1 MPKAVFVQEGS
12 EIDHTPSSAVASG
25 DVVVLGDLIGV
36 AKQPIEASKL
46 GALAV
51 GGVFD
56 VAKDDD
62 GTTGTVFLKDQPVYW
77 DTDAQQASPTA
88 GVLMGVALAAAA
100 KTDAT
105 VRVRL
110 SPRALPPAMVN
121 KVLEGVTLASASKT
135 LDAQDVGKVMNVTVG
150 HATNVVTLPATAAG
164 LQFVVRCGASGERLA
179 VSPNA
184 SDKIMG
190 ADLAGTDDKD
200 RILAA
205 ADSVAGDYLHL
216 AADGVNGWFV
226 VAERGK
232 WTAES

>member
-1 MPKAVFVQEGS
+1 MPKATFVQEGNLL
-12 EIDHTPSSAVASG
+12 DHTPAADVAAG
-25 DVVVLGDLIGV
+25 GVVVLNDQIGI
-36 AKQPIEASKL
+36 AKTPIAATMP
-46 GALAV
+46 GALAIS
-51 GGVFD
+51 GVFD
-56 VAKDDD
+56 VEKDDD
-62 GTTGTVFLKDQPVYW
+62 GSTGTVFLADQPVYW
-77 DTDAQQASPTA
+77 DADAELASPTA

-100 KTDAT
+100 KTDST

-110 SPRALPPAMVN
+110 SPSAVPPALVN
-121 KVLEGVTLASASKT
+121 KILESVTQASASKT

-164 LQFVVRCGASGERLA
+164 LQYVIRCGASGQRVA
-179 VSPNA
+179 VSPA
-184 SDKIMG
+184 AADKIMG
-190 ADLAGTDDKD
+190 ADLAGVDDKD

-216 AADGVNGWFV
+216 VADAVNGWFV

>member
-1 MPKAVFVQEGS
+1 MPKAVFVQEGNQ
-12 EIDHTPSSAVASG
+12 IDYTPAAAVAAG
-25 DVVVLGDLIGV
+25 DVVVLNDLIGI

-51 GGVFD
+51 SGVFD

-62 GTTGTVFLKDQPVYW
+62 GTTGTVFLADQPVYW
-77 DTDAQQASPTA
+77 DASAQQASPTN

-100 KTDAT
+100 KTDST

-110 SPRALPPAMVN
+110 TPNIVPPSLVN

-164 LQFVVRCGASGERLA
+164 LEFVIRCGTSGERVA
-179 VSPNA
+179 VSPA
-184 SDKIMG
+184 AADKIMG
-190 ADLAGTDDKD
+190 ADLAGVDDKD

-205 ADSVAGDYLHL
+205 ADAVAGDYLHL
-216 AADGVNGWFV
+216 VADGVNGWFV

>member
-1 MPKAVFVQEGS
+1 MPKAVFVQEGNLL
-12 EIDHTPSSAVASG
+12 DYTPAAAVAAG
-25 DVVVLGDLIGV
+25 DVVVLDDLIGI
-36 AKQPIEASKL
+36 AKTPIEAAKP

-51 GGVFD
+51 TGVFD
-56 VAKDDD
+56 VEKDDD
-62 GTTGTVFLKDQPVYW
+62 ASTGTVFLADQPVYW

-100 KTDAT
+100 KTDST

-110 SPRALPPAMVN
+110 SQNAVPPALVN
-121 KVLEGVTLASASKT
+121 KVLESVTLASASKT

-164 LQFVVRCGASGERLA
+164 LQYVIRCGASGQRVA
-179 VSPNA
+179 VSPA
-184 SDKIMG
+184 AADKIMG
-190 ADLAGTDDKD
+190 ADLAGVDDKD

-216 AADGVNGWFV
+216 VADGVNGWFV

>member
-1 MPKAVFVQEGS
+1 
-12 EIDHTPSSAVASG
+12 
-25 DVVVLGDLIGV
+25 
-36 AKQPIEASKL
+36 
-46 GALAV
+46 
-51 GGVFD
+51 
-56 VAKDDD
+56 
-62 GTTGTVFLKDQPVYW
+62 VYW

-164 LQFVVRCGASGERLA
+164 LQFVVRCGASGERVA

>member
-1 MPKAVFVQEGS
+1 MPKATFVQEGNLL
-12 EIDHTPSSAVASG
+12 DHTPAADVAAG
-25 DVVVLGDLIGV
+25 GVVVLNDQIGI
-36 AKQPIEASKL
+36 AKTPIAATMP
-46 GALAV
+46 GALAIS
-51 GGVFD
+51 GVFD
-56 VAKDDD
+56 VEKDDD
-62 GTTGTVFLKDQPVYW
+62 GSTGTVFLADQPVYW
-77 DTDAQQASPTA
+77 DADAELASPTA

-100 KTDAT
+100 KTDST

-110 SPRALPPAMVN
+110 SQTAVPPALVN
-121 KVLEGVTLASASKT
+121 KVLETVTLASASKT

-164 LQFVVRCGASGERLA
+164 LQYVIRCGASGQRVA
-179 VSPNA
+179 VSPA
-184 SDKIMG
+184 AADKIMG
-190 ADLAGTDDKD
+190 ADLAGVDDKD

-216 AADGVNGWFV
+216 VADAVNGWFV

>member
-1 MPKAVFVQEGS
+1 MPTAAFVQEGNQ
-12 EIDHTPSSAVASG
+12 IDYTPEADVAAG
-25 DVVVLGDLIGV
+25 AVVVLNDLIGI
-36 AKQPIEASKL
+36 AKTPIAANKL

-56 VAKDDD
+56 VAKDNDA
-62 GTTGTVFLKDQPVYW
+62 TTGTVFLKDQPVYW

-88 GVLMGVALAAAA
+88 GVLMGTSLAGAA

-110 SPRALPPAMVN
+110 CGCCPPPAIVN
-121 KVLEGVTLASASKT
+121 KVLESVTLASGSKT
-135 LDAQDVGKVMNVTVG
+135 LDAQDVGKVINVTVG

-164 LQFVVRCGASGERLA
+164 LQYVVRCGASAQRVA

-184 SDKIMG
+184 ADKIMG
-190 ADLAGTDDKD
+190 ADLAGADNKD

-216 AADGVNGWFV
+216 VADGVDGWFV